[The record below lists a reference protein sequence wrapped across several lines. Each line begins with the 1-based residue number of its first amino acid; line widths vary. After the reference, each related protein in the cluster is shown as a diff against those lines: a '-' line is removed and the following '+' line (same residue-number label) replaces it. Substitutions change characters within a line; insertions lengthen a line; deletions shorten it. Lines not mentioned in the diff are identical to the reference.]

1 MLVLAIALP
10 LLVVAG
16 LRARRPIPRMERL
29 PEGLV
34 ASVAEPAATG
44 SPRIVSW
51 DGGSLRASLSRG
63 LYGAAST
70 ISIELLQELT
80 RPDLLVY
87 WSDDLNAE
95 PESLPGNAQLLGLLA
110 GRYPI
115 VFELPVQAL
124 DADGQVILYSPT
136 QGEVVTSFRLSAS
149 ATSADG
155 DSG

>member
-1 MLVLAIALP
+1 MLVLAVALP

-29 PEGLV
+29 PKGLV
-34 ASVAEPAATG
+34 GSIAEPPATG

-51 DGGSLRASLSRG
+51 GGGSLRASLSRG
-63 LYGAAST
+63 ADGAAST

-80 RPDLLVY
+80 RPDLYVY
-87 WSDDLNAE
+87 WSNDRNAE
-95 PESLPGNAQLLGLLA
+95 PESLPDNAQLLGRLA

-115 VFELPVQAL
+115 VFELPVQAP
-124 DADGQVILYSPT
+124 DADGQIILFSPT
-136 QGEVVTSFRLSAS
+136 QGEVVTSFRLSAAAAS
-149 ATSADG
+149 TDG